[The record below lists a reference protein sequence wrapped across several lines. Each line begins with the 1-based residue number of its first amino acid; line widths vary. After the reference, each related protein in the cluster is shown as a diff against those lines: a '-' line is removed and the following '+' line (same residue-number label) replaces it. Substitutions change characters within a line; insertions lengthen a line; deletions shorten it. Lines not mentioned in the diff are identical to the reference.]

1 VELKIRPRLVGS
13 LIDFLP
19 PSALAILHTHTQ
31 EKKVPTLSFAVSM
44 LPPTVN
50 HAYIYTRY
58 NARLSEEYKFFKVVV
73 AQTVKLTNPLF
84 KISHTACVMMLF
96 ESPRW
101 ITKKHTIREMD
112 LDNRI
117 KPMLDAIKESINSP
131 DETNWELHAYKIASK
146 REQTT
151 VCIFDLGDVVNYHN

>member
-1 VELKIRPRLVGS
+1 MELKVRPRLVGS

-19 PSALAILHTHTQ
+19 ASALAILQTHSADR
-31 EKKVPTLSFAVSM
+31 KKPTLSFAVGM

-50 HAYIYTRY
+50 HAYIHTRY
-58 NARLSEEYKFFKVVV
+58 NARLSEEYKFFKSVVL
-73 AQTVKLTNPLF
+73 QTVKLTNPGF
-84 KISHTACVMMLF
+84 KIIGTACVMLLF

-112 LDNRI
+112 LDNRV

-151 VCIFDLGDVVNYHN
+151 VCIFDLGDVVNLHA